1 MFIPDG
7 SVANSNGYDWPITAR
22 YRCVHGGVSSLAACN
37 FMQLRFFVTLEQ
49 SGAQLRWIGTRDTT
63 MFEASDIEGHLRH
76 VRDTLRQLR
85 REIAAAA
92 PNDDLQAID
101 ALVGVAEDEAQ
112 RALQKTKA
120 QMT

>member
-1 MFIPDG
+1 
-7 SVANSNGYDWPITAR
+7 
-22 YRCVHGGVSSLAACN
+22 
-37 FMQLRFFVTLEQ
+37 
-49 SGAQLRWIGTRDTT
+49 
-63 MFEASDIEGHLRH
+63 MFEASDIESHLRH

-112 RALQKTKA
+112 RALKKTKA
-120 QMT
+120 QMS